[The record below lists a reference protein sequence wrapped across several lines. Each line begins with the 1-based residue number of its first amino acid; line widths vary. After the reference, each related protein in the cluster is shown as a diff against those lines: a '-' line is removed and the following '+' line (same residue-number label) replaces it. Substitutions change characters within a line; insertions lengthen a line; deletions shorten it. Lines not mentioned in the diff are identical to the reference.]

1 MRLHPDKLSRQIKQS
16 LEPIYVISG
25 DEPLLAQE
33 AADAIRGQARVN
45 GFTERELFN
54 ADARF
59 DWQQVLTEANSPSL
73 FADKKILELRIPS
86 GKPGR
91 EGGLFFQDYCSNIN
105 PDNLLLIIL
114 PKVDKAAQNSK
125 WFKVLDQHGA
135 IVQVWP
141 VTTAQMPQWIKQRL
155 ERAGV
160 RANHQA
166 IEILAERVEGN
177 LLAAIQE
184 IEKLKSL
191 APEGELDSETMS
203 SVVTDSA
210 RYNVFTMIDRILD
223 GDSVGAIRTL
233 RGLRDEGTEP
243 TAILWALTR
252 ELRLLIKAS
261 EQTASG
267 EPLDSALRNLRVW
280 DKHQPLVRKA
290 LRRTRPAQL
299 TMLLRQAG
307 GVDRAVKGMRDALPW
322 DDLMGMVLSMSGANP
337 VHPSNLRLALREH

>member
-1 MRLHPDKLSRQIKQS
+1 MRLHPDKLLRQLKQG
-16 LEPIYVISG
+16 LEPIYVLTG
-25 DEPLLAQE
+25 DEPLLIQE
-33 AADAIRGQARVN
+33 AADAIRGQARDK

-54 ADARF
+54 AEARF
-59 DWQQVLTEANSPSL
+59 DWQQVLTEANSLSL

-91 EGGLFFQDYCSNIN
+91 EGGQFFQDYCNNIN
-105 PDNLLLIIL
+105 ADNLLLVIL
-114 PKVDKAAQNSK
+114 PKVDKASQNTK
-125 WFKVLDQHGA
+125 WFKALDSHGA

-141 VTTAQMPQWIKQRL
+141 VSAAQMPQWIKHRL
-155 ERAGV
+155 DQAGIH
-160 RANHQA
+160 ANHQA
-166 IEILAERVEGN
+166 IEVLAERVEGN

-184 IEKLKSL
+184 IEKLKLL
-191 APEGELDSETMS
+191 APEGEIDSETMS

-210 RYNVFTMIDRILD
+210 RFNVFTMVDRILD

-252 ELRLLIKAS
+252 ELRILIKAS
-261 EQTASG
+261 EQAANG
-267 EPLDSALRNLRVW
+267 ESIDSALRKLRVW

-322 DDLMGMVLSMSGANP
+322 DELTSMVLSMSGANP
-337 VHPSNLRLALREH
+337 IHPSNLRLALRE

>member
-1 MRLHPDKLSRQIKQS
+1 MRLHPDKLARQLQQG
-16 LEPIYVISG
+16 LEPIYVLTG
-25 DEPLLAQE
+25 DEPLLIQE
-33 AADAIRGQARVN
+33 AADAIRGQAREK
-45 GFTERELFN
+45 GFTERELFS
-54 ADARF
+54 AQARF

-91 EGGLFFQDYCSNIN
+91 EGGQFFQDYCSNIN
-105 PDNLLLIIL
+105 SDNLLLVIL
-114 PKVDKAAQNSK
+114 PKVDKASQNTK
-125 WFKVLDQHGA
+125 WFKALDAHGA

-141 VTTAQMPQWIKQRL
+141 VSAAQMPQWIKHRL
-155 ERAGV
+155 ERAGIN
-160 RANHQA
+160 ANQQA

-184 IEKLKSL
+184 IEKLKLL
-191 APEGELDSETMS
+191 AHEGEIDSQTMS

-210 RYNVFTMIDRILD
+210 RFNVFIMIDRILD

-233 RGLRDEGTEP
+233 RGLRDEGSEP

-252 ELRLLIKAS
+252 ELRILIKAS
-261 EQTASG
+261 EQAANG
-267 EPLDSALRNLRVW
+267 ESIDSALRKLRVW
-280 DKHQPLVRKA
+280 DKHQPLVHKA

-307 GVDRAVKGMRDALPW
+307 GVDRSVKGMRDASPW
-322 DDLMGMVLSMSGANP
+322 DELTSMVLSMSGANP
-337 VHPSNLRLALREH
+337 IHPGNLRLALRE

>member
-1 MRLHPDKLSRQIKQS
+1 MRLHPDKLSRQLKQGLES
-16 LEPIYVISG
+16 LYVITG
-25 DEPLLAQE
+25 DEALLVQE
-33 AADAIRGQARVN
+33 AADAIRGQARAK

-54 ADARF
+54 AEARF
-59 DWQQVLTEANSPSL
+59 DWQQVLTEANSLSL
-73 FADKKILELRIPS
+73 FSDKKILELRLPS

-91 EGGLFFQDYCSNIN
+91 EGGQFFQDYCANIN
-105 PDNLLLIIL
+105 ADNLLLVIL
-114 PKVDKAAQNSK
+114 PKVDKSAQNSK
-125 WFKVLDQHGA
+125 WFKALDQHGA

-141 VTTAQMPQWIKQRL
+141 VSAAQMPQWIHQRL
-155 ERAGV
+155 ASAGIS
-160 RANHQA
+160 ANQQA

-184 IEKLKSL
+184 IEKLKLL
-191 APEGELDSETMS
+191 APKGEIDSEMMS

-267 EPLDSALRNLRVW
+267 ESLDSALRQLRVW

-299 TMLLRQAG
+299 SMLLRQAG
-307 GVDRAVKGMRDALPW
+307 GVDRAVKGMRDASPW
-322 DDLMGMVLSMSGANP
+322 DDLTSMVLSMSGANP
-337 VHPSNLRLALREH
+337 VHPSNLRLALRE